1 MCLLAVY
8 YNPDEYTKEKYDA
21 RYLELGVSENKA
33 IEEAYRFCKSYIDAF
48 SQKAVAPEE
57 EGLFFSKLS
66 DGTSLHYLLGLAL
79 DQNEKWEKNPNAA
92 TEDEIYSALSMIL
105 FEKVPQSFSE
115 VFDLLQEMKT
125 EPEQAWQIMAM
136 LKSPKEYLERFMR
149 LISSNEPAYRFA
161 IDAIKDEIEPL
172 LETFETSCEQLIELD
187 KKSGSPL
194 LAGSILLKG
203 SEMTIIPTVLT
214 GLIFLEKSA
223 YVGLYLP
230 ETYKLMG
237 RSDDHEIDLVPIL
250 KALGDSSKFEIL
262 KTLRQG
268 PRYSLE
274 LAKHLDITP
283 ATASHHMNAL
293 LSMGLVTVEK
303 SGKKTNYTLNSAK
316 LKAVVESLC
325 EIFELS

>member
-1 MCLLAVY
+1 VY
-8 YNPDEYTKEKYDA
+8 YNPDEYTKEKYDT
-21 RYLELGVSENKA
+21 RYLELGISGNKA
-33 IEEAYRFCKSYIDAF
+33 VEEAYRLCKSYIDAF
-48 SQKAVAPEE
+48 SQKAVAPDEDR
-57 EGLFFSKLS
+57 LFFSKLS

-79 DQNEKWEKNPNAA
+79 DQNEQWGENLSAA
-92 TEDEIYSALSMIL
+92 SEDKIYSALSMIL
-105 FEKVPQSFSE
+105 FEKVPQSFSD
-115 VFDLLQEMKT
+115 VFELLQEMKI

-136 LKSPKEYLERFMR
+136 LKNPKEYFERFMR

-161 IDAIKDEIEPL
+161 MDAIKAEMEPL
-172 LETFETSCEQLIELD
+172 LENFETSCEQLIELD

-194 LAGSILLKG
+194 LAGSLLLND

-214 GLIFLEKSA
+214 GLIFSA
-223 YVGLYLP
+223 RSVYVGLYLP

-237 RSDDHEIDLVPIL
+237 RSGDHEIDLVPIL

-262 KTLRQG
+262 KILRQG
-268 PRYSLE
+268 PKYSLE

-316 LKAVVESLC
+316 LKAVAESLG